1 MKQPYDISH
10 LQDEH
15 LDMML
20 HLAYALEDN
29 DAVQHALSTPD
40 PDLTPDEAR
49 LADEALLQAF
59 ARVKAAQRYPR
70 LHHAAAVAR
79 KALPWVINTAAC
91 IILLLAMGSK
101 AIFTF
106 IFAMFIGLIAGTLS
120 SIFIAPT
127 VWRWARTKLRKDDGT
142 KKPKKQAKNEA
153 LDEYTFKGI
162 NA

>member
-1 MKQPYDISH
+1 
-10 LQDEH
+10 
-15 LDMML
+15 
-20 HLAYALEDN
+20 
-29 DAVQHALSTPD
+29 
-40 PDLTPDEAR
+40 
-49 LADEALLQAF
+49 
-59 ARVKAAQRYPR
+59 
-70 LHHAAAVAR
+70 
-79 KALPWVINTAAC
+79 
-91 IILLLAMGSK
+91 MGSK

-142 KKPKKQAKNEA
+142 KKPKKQANKEA